1 MSSFTPERI
10 VNARFKNHINA
21 QYVIDASAKSAPQVS
36 QSKNINSTVSDTVI
50 ATDKNT
56 LLNNESLGNIVTPEV
71 RYKWGRYDSCQFEE
85 NLSLV
90 YEKIVCWKKNLLLLP
105 SGRAGKQFIEETTK
119 LMNEQLH
126 DSSLKDTA
134 FNAIMIMPSLL
145 LQKPSQKSK
154 SREHLK
160 ALERRMD

>member
-1 MSSFTPERI
+1 MSSLTPERI

-56 LLNNESLGNIVTPEV
+56 LLDNESLGNIVTPEV
-71 RYKWGRYDSCQFEE
+71 RYKWGTYDSCQFEE

-90 YEKIVCWKKNLLLLP
+90 YEKMLEKEFTSVTIRSRWKTIYRGKNQ
-105 SGRAGKQFIEETTK
+105 AG
-119 LMNEQLH
+119 
-126 DSSLKDTA
+126 
-134 FNAIMIMPSLL
+134 
-145 LQKPSQKSK
+145 
-154 SREHLK
+154 
-160 ALERRMD
+160 ERVAT